1 VDAGLDTTVYRDES
15 TRLQGTSNGIS
26 FVWTPADYLDDP
38 TALTPLATPFNTI
51 TYVLE
56 ATSEY
61 GCLNY
66 DTVTVKVEVK
76 TLLLV
81 PNAFTPN
88 QDGLNDVFRIIKTLN
103 IAEVLDVFVFNRWGQ
118 KVFEGQNSTAFW
130 DGTFK
135 GKVQDLGVYV
145 YVIRAI
151 TRDGDE
157 ITETGNVTLLR

>member
-1 VDAGLDTTVYRDES
+1 
-15 TRLQGTSNGIS
+15 
-26 FVWTPADYLDDP
+26 
-38 TALTPLATPFNTI
+38 
-51 TYVLE
+51 VLE